1 MALALPNLPNQ
12 PKAQLYTLVSKQTA
26 AIGEEGRTVDTER
39 DDQIVVNF
47 PNLPDEI
54 DLMRTSEWRV
64 TQSPLLPDGFHMYD
78 HTSPLELPFTFKI
91 HAFDDYSVNGAETI
105 LQIAAKL
112 HALQLPI
119 INSKQTGKITRDSG
133 SVPDSATDS
142 AKEAKGTAPNK
153 PQEELGSTF
162 AVENNSYGT
171 NYFFPPACVLNL
183 MVGSGG
189 PSALGI
195 CCIGYVKNVS
205 TKLKG
210 PWLNSGRAD
219 VNRNLPSMGEF
230 SFTFVH
236 APSYTNS
243 LNFDGDNKLL
253 TAQVGAYRMKQS
265 FYNTIDIL
273 SEAGVDV
280 GYKGLK

>member
-12 PKAQLYTLVSKQTA
+12 PKAQLYSLISKVTA
-26 AIGEEGRTVDTER
+26 ANGQDGRFVDQER
-39 DDQIVVNF
+39 DDQIIVNF

-78 HTSPLELPFTFKI
+78 HTSPLELPFTFKV
-91 HAFDDYSVNGAETI
+91 HAFDDYAVNGPETI

-119 INSKQTGKITRDSG
+119 INSRQSGKITRDSG
-133 SVPDSATDS
+133 TVEQSGTDS
-142 AKEAKGTAPNK
+142 AKQQKGESPNT
-153 PQEELGSTF
+153 QELGSTF
-162 AVENNSYGT
+162 AVADGQYGT
-171 NYFFPPACVLNL
+171 NYYFPPACVLNL
-183 MVGSGG
+183 MIGSGG
-189 PSALGI
+189 PQALGI

-219 VNRNLPSMGEF
+219 VNRNLPSSGEF
-230 SFTFVH
+230 AFTFVH

-253 TAQVGAYRMKQS
+253 TAQVGAYRMKNS

-273 SEAGVDV
+273 SETGVDV

>member
-1 MALALPNLPNQ
+1 MLALPDLPNQ
-12 PKAQLYTLVSKQTA
+12 PKAQLYSLVSRQTQ
-26 AIGEEGRTVDTER
+26 AIGEDGRTVGAEA
-39 DDQIVVNF
+39 DDQIVINF

-54 DLMRTSEWRV
+54 DVMRTSEWRV

-133 SVPDSATDS
+133 SVPDSSTDA
-142 AKEAKGTAPNK
+142 AKEEKGSSPN
-153 PQEELGSTF
+153 QDQGLGTGLS
-162 AVENNSYGT
+162 VENDKYGT

-183 MVGSGG
+183 MIGSGG
-189 PSALGI
+189 PTALGI

-253 TAQVGAYRMKQS
+253 TAQVGAYRMKNS

>member
-1 MALALPNLPNQ
+1 MALQLPDLPNQ
-12 PKAQLYTLVSKQTA
+12 PKAQLYSLTA
-26 AIGEEGRTVDTER
+26 RSDTQADRGRAIGTEQ
-39 DDQIVVNF
+39 DDQIVINF

-54 DLMRTSEWRV
+54 DLMRSSEWRV

-91 HAFDDYSVNGAETI
+91 HAFDDYSVNGPETI

-119 INSKQTGKITRDSG
+119 INSKQSGKITRDSG
-133 SVPDSATDS
+133 DVPESNTDS
-142 AKEAKGTAPNK
+142 AKQQKGENPNR
-153 PQEELGSTF
+153 QELGSTLT
-162 AVENNSYGT
+162 VENNVYGT
-171 NYFFPPACVLNL
+171 NYWFPPACVLNL
-183 MVGSGG
+183 MIGSGG
-189 PSALGI
+189 PTALGI

-219 VNRNLPSMGEF
+219 VNRNLPSAGEF
-230 SFTFVH
+230 SFVFVH

-253 TAQVGAYRMKQS
+253 TAQVGSYRMKNS
-265 FYNTIDIL
+265 FYNTVGLL

>member
-1 MALALPNLPNQ
+1 MLALPDLPNQ
-12 PKAQLYTLVSKQTA
+12 PKAQLYSLVSRQTQ
-26 AIGEEGRTVDTER
+26 AIGEDGRTVGAEA
-39 DDQIVVNF
+39 DDQIVINF

-54 DLMRTSEWRV
+54 DVMRTSEWRV

-133 SVPDSATDS
+133 SVPDSSTDA
-142 AKEAKGTAPNK
+142 AKEEKGSSPNRD
-153 PQEELGSTF
+153 QGLGTGLS
-162 AVENNSYGT
+162 VENDKYGT

-183 MVGSGG
+183 MIGSGG
-189 PSALGI
+189 PTALGI

-253 TAQVGAYRMKQS
+253 TAQVGAYRMKNS

>member
-1 MALALPNLPNQ
+1 MLALPDLPNQ
-12 PKAQLYTLVSKQTA
+12 PKAQLYSLVSRQTQA
-26 AIGEEGRTVDTER
+26 NGDDGRTVGSEA
-39 DDQIVVNF
+39 DDQIVINF

-54 DLMRTSEWRV
+54 DVMRTSEWRV

-133 SVPDSATDS
+133 GVPESSTDA
-142 AKEAKGTAPNK
+142 AKEAKGSSPN
-153 PQEELGSTF
+153 EDLGTGLS
-162 AVENNSYGT
+162 VENDKYGT

-183 MVGSGG
+183 MIGSGG
-189 PSALGI
+189 PTALGI

-219 VNRNLPSMGEF
+219 INRNLPSMGEF

-253 TAQVGAYRMKQS
+253 TAQVGAYRMKNS

>member
-1 MALALPNLPNQ
+1 MALANPVSTTS
-12 PKAQLYTLVSKQTA
+12 KAQLYSLTS
-26 AIGEEGRTVDTER
+26 RTNLTSDQRFLTSED
-39 DDQIVVNF
+39 DDQVVIDF

-54 DLMRTSEWRV
+54 DIMRTSEWRV

-78 HTSPLELPFTFKI
+78 HTSPMELPFTFKI
-91 HAFDDYSVNGAETI
+91 HAFDDYSINGAETI

-119 INSKQTGKITRDSG
+119 IKPKQSGGLRGTGESNVNVPKTEGAVEAQPTAQSNNQQAGLSDS
-133 SVPDSATDS
+133 
-142 AKEAKGTAPNK
+142 
-153 PQEELGSTF
+153 F
-162 AVENNSYGT
+162 AVTNGQYGT
-171 NYFFPPACVLNL
+171 DYYFPPACALNL
-183 MVGSGG
+183 MIGSTG
-189 PSALGI
+189 PTALGI

-210 PWLNSGRAD
+210 PWLNSGKANI
-219 VNRNLPSMGEF
+219 NRNLPSSGEF

-243 LNFDGDNKLL
+243 LNFDGVNKLSS
-253 TAQVGAYRMKQS
+253 AQVGALRMKQS

-273 SEAGVDV
+273 SEAEVGVS
-280 GYKGLK
+280 YKGLK

>member
-1 MALALPNLPNQ
+1 MALAQSLPSTA
-12 PKAQLYTLVSKQTA
+12 KAQLYSLTSRSNLTSDS
-26 AIGEEGRTVDTER
+26 RFLSTEN
-39 DDQIVVNF
+39 DDQVVIDF

-54 DLMRTSEWRV
+54 DIMRTSEWRV
-64 TQSPLLPDGFHMYD
+64 TQSPLLPDGFHIYD
-78 HTSPLELPFTFKI
+78 HTSPMELPFTFKI

-119 INSKQTGKITRDSG
+119 INSKQSGGLRGTGSAPASG
-133 SVPDSATDS
+133 TDS
-142 AKEAKGTAPNK
+142 AKEAQGSEPNA
-153 PQEELGSTF
+153 QAQTGLGDSLS
-162 AVENNSYGT
+162 VDNGKYGT
-171 NYFFPPACVLNL
+171 DYYFPPACALNL
-183 MVGSGG
+183 MIGSTG
-189 PSALGI
+189 PTALGI

-219 VNRNLPSMGEF
+219 SNRNLPSAGEF

-253 TAQVGAYRMKQS
+253 TAQVGASRMKRS
-265 FYNTIDIL
+265 FYNTIDVL
-273 SEAGVDV
+273 SDAGVDV
-280 GYKGLK
+280 SYKGLK

>member
-1 MALALPNLPNQ
+1 MLALPDLPNQ
-12 PKAQLYTLVSKQTA
+12 PKAQLYSLVSRQTQA
-26 AIGEEGRTVDTER
+26 NGDDGRTVGSEA
-39 DDQIVVNF
+39 DDQIVINF

-54 DLMRTSEWRV
+54 DVMRTSEWRV
-64 TQSPLLPDGFHMYD
+64 TQSPLLPDGFHMYG
-78 HTSPLELPFTFKI
+78 HTSPLELPFTFKV

-119 INSKQTGKITRDSG
+119 IKSKQTGKITRDSG
-133 SVPDSATDS
+133 SVPESSTDA
-142 AKEAKGTAPNK
+142 AKEQRGSSPD
-153 PQEELGSTF
+153 QDLGSSIT
-162 AVENNSYGT
+162 VEGNVYGT
-171 NYFFPPACVLNL
+171 DYYFPPACVLNL
-183 MVGSGG
+183 MIGSGG
-189 PSALGI
+189 PTKALGI

-219 VNRNLPSMGEF
+219 VNRNLPSVGEF

-253 TAQVGAYRMKQS
+253 TAQVGAYRMKNS